1 MADRMAKGD
10 SESEARAYYDA
21 YSDLMKAKYRMLGR
35 AKKEADQAAAEAAAK
50 GPDPEINAAAMAL
63 MSLKYP
69 TTEGEFE
76 GMKGTFPTPAKLTE
90 SISAAKSSDDICKKV
105 SNEELASVALIA
117 SSVDVLFP
125 SGGGGSSK
133 GGRRKHMRGGSLTSA
148 IMGVYRASCSAV
160 MGGLSTLS
168 GDIENR
174 LNAIAARLATPETA
188 PKVAAAIKAALKVV
202 GTGLVM
208 NDLRSGTNGVIGSV
222 VVAICKAIEVVTPDA
237 LSPIQSFLGASQIVS
252 AAGLT
257 ALNVVPVAATAFI
270 VGKIVNDLYQ
280 RGQAEVVAFDPRR
293 EANAYYDAAQLFLTR
308 QAGEGGNALWSM
320 IQANLAEDEADVGQ
334 QLVVAR
340 TVLDYPR
347 GSPQRERAFQA
358 LRDAAPLPDGG
369 GEGGSGSASSGP
381 MDTGGRRRSRKH
393 RRHRRHHRKT
403 LKRV

>member
-1 MADRMAKGD
+1 MSTGSFKKADFV
-10 SESEARAYYDA
+10 
-21 YSDLMKAKYRMLGR
+21 AKYMRDHPD
-35 AKKEADQAAAEAAAK
+35 ATEEEAASAYKAAGSMLFGLPRSGVGERMEAAK
-50 GPDPEINAAAMAL
+50 VL
-63 MSLKYP
+63 VSLKYP
-69 TTEGEFE
+69 QTEDEFE
-76 GMKGTFPTPAKLTE
+76 GMVGSFPTPAKLTE
-90 SISAAKSSDDICKKV
+90 SISAAKSSIDVCTKV
-105 SNEELASVALIA
+105 SDEELASVALIA

-148 IMGVYRASCSAV
+148 IMGVYRASCTAV
-160 MGGLSTLS
+160 MGGLTTLS
-168 GDIENR
+168 DDLESR

-222 VVAICKAIEVVTPDA
+222 VVAICKAIEVVTPGA
-237 LSPIQSFLGASQIVS
+237 LSPIQTFLGASQIVS

-257 ALNVVPVAATAFI
+257 ALNVLPVAATAFI

-280 RGQAEVVAFDPRR
+280 RGQARAAAFDPRR
-293 EANAYYDAAQLFLTR
+293 EANAYYDAAQLFLTER
-308 QAGEGGNALWSM
+308 AGAGGNALWEM
-320 IQANLAEDEADVGQ
+320 IKTNLAEDEADVGQ

-347 GSPQRERAFQA
+347 GSPQRQAAFQA
-358 LRDAAPLPDGG
+358 LRDAAPLPGDEGG
-369 GEGGSGSASSGP
+369 GSSSSSASASSGP
-381 MDTGGRRRSRKH
+381 MDTGGRRRTKKH
-393 RRHRRHHRKT
+393 RRRRHHRKT